1 MNRELAETYISRA
14 MDGELPERQRAE
26 LETWLAAHPE
36 DRELA
41 DVWRGVGDL
50 ARSSAAALP
59 VPDEEVAWQDIRRAI
74 RQEEHVGEPEPTRF
88 FQWRLSWGI
97 AMVAL
102 VLVTV
107 GAWGIRH
114 TQPAAADVASA
125 APAKIEW
132 ADTEVPGA
140 STMVYQD
147 EDTGLAVVW
156 VIDGETTDSK
166 KNSG

>member
-41 DVWRGVGDL
+41 AVWRSVGDL
-50 ARSSAAALP
+50 TRSNAAAVP
-59 VPDEEVAWQDIRRAI
+59 VPDEDLAWQDIRRAI
-74 RQEEHVGEPEPTRF
+74 RQEEHVGEPEPARF

-114 TQPAAADVASA
+114 TQPVGVQVVAG
-125 APAKIEW
+125 PAKIEW

-156 VIDGETTDSK
+156 VIDGETTDGK